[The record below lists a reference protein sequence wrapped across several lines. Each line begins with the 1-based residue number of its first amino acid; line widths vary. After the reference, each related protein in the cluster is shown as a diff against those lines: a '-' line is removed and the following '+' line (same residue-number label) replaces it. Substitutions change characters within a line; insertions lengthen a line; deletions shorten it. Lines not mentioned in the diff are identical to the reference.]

1 MGTQPLQV
9 IKLIFNVQCRPEFN
23 VTPWHTNGEAELQE
37 SKGSPVAVIFLE
49 VLEAW
54 LQLFCHGQGIFG

>member
-1 MGTQPLQV
+1 MLPR
-9 IKLIFNVQCRPEFN
+9 VQCHP
-23 VTPWHTNGEAELQE
+23 PWHTNGEAELQE

-54 LQLFCHGQGIFG
+54 LQLFCHGQGILDEPTDTSTGSQIG